1 MSEYTLTLKIDNSIL
16 DNEGYLKDEDIL
28 TKMKT
33 TYIRILMAV
42 NLDIYFTLKILHN
55 NRQSLNLNNMSLRIR
70 KETILL
76 FWRNVKDKQIA
87 LI

>member
-1 MSEYTLTLKIDNSIL
+1 MIL

-33 TYIRILMAV
+33 TYNRILMAV
-42 NLDIYFTLKILHN
+42 NLHIYFTLRILHN
-55 NRQSLNLNNMSLRIR
+55 NRQSLNHINMSLRIR
-70 KETILL
+70 RETILL
-76 FWRNVKDKQIA
+76 VWIDVKEKHIA

>member
-1 MSEYTLTLKIDNSIL
+1 MIL

-33 TYIRILMAV
+33 TYNRILMAV
-42 NLDIYFTLKILHN
+42 NLHIYFTLRILHN
-55 NRQSLNLNNMSLRIR
+55 NRQSLNHINMSLRIR
-70 KETILL
+70 RETILL
-76 FWRNVKDKQIA
+76 VWIDVKEKQIA